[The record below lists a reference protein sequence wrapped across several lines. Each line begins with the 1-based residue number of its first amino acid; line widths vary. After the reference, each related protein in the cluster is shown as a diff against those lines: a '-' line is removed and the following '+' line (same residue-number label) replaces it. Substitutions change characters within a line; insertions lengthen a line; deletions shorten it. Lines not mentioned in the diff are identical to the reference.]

1 MLPMKGRWAAK
12 NIMYTERGSTLSL
25 SINRH
30 LITTSYDQSNT
41 VKSNENGLN
50 TTGHTTHKK
59 SNDSLELS
67 KEFMEYMGGMQAP
80 LPTENYSNDYK
91 YDDQDTIALT
101 TDQQK
106 TLLSDLQS
114 YLMSSSASSDTD
126 ELTNSTKNPLASV
139 SGLLAGVDL
148 STATDEEVSELFDK
162 IAETIQ
168 NNRPAPPPESG
179 LSHPEMDS
187 SGLPPIMQAM
197 GGIMPPFAWNI
208 QETSN
213 QEDNST
219 TSEKELTV
227 DEKRSLL
234 SDLQSVLSS
243 SLISGSTASDKD
255 QETDLLSALKDAWGN
270 TDESNATDEEISA
283 LFDKIAKIFEQS
295 VSSSS

>member
-1 MLPMKGRWAAK
+1 M
-12 NIMYTERGSTLSL
+12 SL

-30 LITTSYDQSNT
+30 LITTSYDLSNT

-50 TTGHTTHKK
+50 NTAHTAHKK

-67 KEFMEYMGGMQAP
+67 KEFAEYAGGMQAP
-80 LPTENYSNDYK
+80 LPTENYSNDYNK
-91 YDDQDTIALT
+91 SQDTFALT

-114 YLMSSSASSDTD
+114 YLTSSSASSETD
-126 ELTNSTKNPLASV
+126 ELTNSTKNPLASITDLL
-139 SGLLAGVDL
+139 SGFDL
-148 STATDEEVSELFDK
+148 STATDEEVSNLFDK
-162 IAETIQ
+162 VAETIQ
-168 NNRPAPPPESG
+168 NNRPAPPPEG
-179 LSHPEMDS
+179 GPFQPEADS
-187 SGLPPIMQAM
+187 SGLPPMMQAM

-219 TSEKELTV
+219 SSEQELTV

-234 SDLQSVLSS
+234 SDLQSILSS
-243 SLISGSTASDKD
+243 SAVSGSTTSENDP
-255 QETDLLSALKDAWGN
+255 ETDLLSALKNAMGN
-270 TDESNATDEEISA
+270 TDESNASDEEISA

>member
-1 MLPMKGRWAAK
+1 M
-12 NIMYTERGSTLSL
+12 SL

-50 TTGHTTHKK
+50 TAGHTTHKK

-67 KEFMEYMGGMQAP
+67 KEFMEYTGGMQVP

-91 YDDQDTIALT
+91 YDDQDTITLT

-126 ELTNSTKNPLASV
+126 DHTNSTKNPLASV
-139 SGLLAGVDL
+139 RDLLADVDI
-148 STATDEEVSELFDK
+148 STATDEEVSDLFDK

-168 NNRPAPPPESG
+168 NNRPAPPPEG
-179 LSHPEMDS
+179 DPSHPEMDS
-187 SGLPPIMQAM
+187 SGLPPMMQAM

-208 QETSN
+208 QKASN

-270 TDESNATDEEISA
+270 TDESNATD
-283 LFDKIAKIFEQS
+283 
-295 VSSSS
+295 

>member
-1 MLPMKGRWAAK
+1 M
-12 NIMYTERGSTLSL
+12 SL

-50 TTGHTTHKK
+50 TAGHTTHKK

-67 KEFMEYMGGMQAP
+67 KEFMEYTAGMQVP

-91 YDDQDTIALT
+91 YDDQDTITLT

-126 ELTNSTKNPLASV
+126 DHTSSTKNPLASV
-139 SGLLAGVDL
+139 RDLLADVDI
-148 STATDEEVSELFDK
+148 STATDEEVSGLFDK

-168 NNRPAPPPESG
+168 NNRPASPPEG
-179 LSHPEMDS
+179 DPSHTEMDS
-187 SGLPPIMQAM
+187 SGLPPMMQAM

-213 QEDNST
+213 QVDNST

>member
-1 MLPMKGRWAAK
+1 
-12 NIMYTERGSTLSL
+12 
-25 SINRH
+25 
-30 LITTSYDQSNT
+30 
-41 VKSNENGLN
+41 
-50 TTGHTTHKK
+50 
-59 SNDSLELS
+59 
-67 KEFMEYMGGMQAP
+67 MEYMGGMQAP

-106 TLLSDLQS
+106 MLLSDLQS

-139 SGLLAGVDL
+139 NDLLAGVDL

-168 NNRPAPPPESG
+168 NNRPAPPPQG
-179 LSHPEMDS
+179 GPSHPEMDS

-197 GGIMPPFAWNI
+197 GGIMPPFAWNF

-255 QETDLLSALKDAWGN
+255 QETDLLSTLKDAWGN

-283 LFDKIAKIFEQS
+283 LFDKIAKTFEQS
-295 VSSSS
+295 ISSSY